1 MSTKISVERTVFFSR
16 ITNSASLLNLFDYL
30 PDVFLYVKDA
40 QGRFMKMNRTF
51 LLARGVANEEEI
63 LGKTDLDIHPRY
75 WGQRYRD
82 EDQKVM
88 RSKTPLVDQ
97 VWLIPDV
104 NGVLE
109 PFVSTKIPLFDQAG
123 TCIGIAGI
131 RSPLN
136 PIESSSNGPGT
147 GIHAAIRIMNERF
160 ATTLE
165 MSQLSE
171 IAGLSHSQF
180 NRRFKSLYKMS
191 PSNYL
196 QRVRVHE
203 ACRRLVSSNQAASEI
218 ALEAGF
224 YDQAHMTRTFKK
236 TLGVTPIEFRKMN

>member
-1 MSTKISVERTVFFSR
+1 MSTKFIVERAEFFSR
-16 ITNSASLLNLFDYL
+16 IADSASLLDLFDYL

-40 QGRFMKMNRTF
+40 NGRFMKMNTTF
-51 LLARGVANEEEI
+51 LLARGLATEAEI

-88 RSKTPLVDQ
+88 RSKTPLIDQ

-104 NGVLE
+104 NGRLE
-109 PFVSTKIPLFDQAG
+109 PFVSTKIPLFDDEG
-123 TCIGIAGI
+123 SCIGIAGI
-131 RSPLN
+131 RRPLN
-136 PIESSSNGPGT
+136 PIDSASSGDLH
-147 GIHAAIRIMNERF
+147 GIQAAIQIMNEKYS
-160 ATTLE
+160 ASVD

-180 NRRFKSLYKMS
+180 NRRFRALYRMS
-191 PSNYL
+191 PSTYL

-203 ACRRLVSSNQAASEI
+203 ACRRLVASEQSAMEI
-218 ALEAGF
+218 ALDSGF

-236 TLGVTPIEFRKMN
+236 VLGVTPSAFRKMN

>member
-1 MSTKISVERTVFFSR
+1 MSTKFTLQRAAFFSQ
-16 ITNSASLLNLFDYL
+16 IANSATLLHLFDYL

-40 QGRFMKMNRTF
+40 DGRFMKMNRTF
-51 LLARGVANEEEI
+51 LLARGVANEEDI

-88 RSKTPLVDQ
+88 RTKTPLADQ

-104 NGVLE
+104 NGRLE
-109 PFVSTKIPLFDQAG
+109 PFVSTKIPLFDDAG
-123 TCIGIAGI
+123 LCIGIAGI
-131 RSPLN
+131 RRPLN
-136 PIESSSNGPGT
+136 PIESTSSGEAH
-147 GIHAAIRIMNERF
+147 GIQAAIRIMNENF
-160 ATTLE
+160 SSSLE

-180 NRRFKSLYKMS
+180 NRRFKTLYKMS

-203 ACRRLVSSNQAASEI
+203 ACRRLVASNQPASEI

>member
-1 MSTKISVERTVFFSR
+1 
-16 ITNSASLLNLFDYL
+16 
-30 PDVFLYVKDA
+30 
-40 QGRFMKMNRTF
+40 MKMNRTF

-88 RSKTPLVDQ
+88 RGRTPLVDQ

-104 NGVLE
+104 NGLLE
-109 PFVSTKIPLFDQAG
+109 PFVSTKIPLFDSDG

-131 RSPLN
+131 RRPLN
-136 PIESSSNGPGT
+136 PVESSSSGEGR
-147 GIHAAIRIMNERF
+147 GIQAAIEIMNEQF
-160 ATTLE
+160 PSSLE

-171 IAGLSHSQF
+171 VAGLSHSQF
-180 NRRFKSLYKMS
+180 NRRFKALYKMS

-203 ACRRLVSSNQAASEI
+203 ACRRLVAGDQAASEI
-218 ALEAGF
+218 ALESGF

-236 TLGVTPIEFRKMN
+236 ILGVTPIEFRKMN